1 MATDSKVP
9 PAALRFSML
18 QMRAVL
24 LLPWT
29 IPDFSVQ
36 NTHHRKWLS
45 QITDA
50 QGTEIQVQ
58 HGYEVLS
65 GQNPRHKYP
74 DH

>member
-18 QMRAVL
+18 QKRAVRL
-24 LLPWT
+24 PPWT